1 MENNY
6 EVMETVNQLALVTKE
21 NSQNTAIILKSLDSY
36 NKMFVSVANSITNV
50 NDKIDKLDSR
60 IDNLEQN
67 EEITTEQSERIRS
80 CAQMRISEILGDDP
94 LDRKK
99 YYRIF
104 IQHLYHDT
112 RAYAGLGSKIDRT
125 RKSNFQSCIN
135 YIEAWLP
142 NCGISELKNR
152 ADNNAKANREAKNL
166 DYIL

>member
-67 EEITTEQSERIRS
+67 EEIATEQSERIRS

-104 IQHLYHDT
+104 I
-112 RAYAGLGSKIDRT
+112 
-125 RKSNFQSCIN
+125 
-135 YIEAWLP
+135 
-142 NCGISELKNR
+142 
-152 ADNNAKANREAKNL
+152 
-166 DYIL
+166 